1 MRHEIP
7 LRCRRSALAAVCLL
21 GLWAG
26 AQAADAWP
34 ARPLTLVVPFPAGGT
49 TDLTGRALARALAR
63 LWGQPVVVENRAGA
77 GGTVGAS
84 VVMRA
89 APDGY
94 TLLLGTPADQVNA
107 PLLMS
112 RAPYDPAQAFAP
124 AGCISRGPNVLVV
137 NAKVPVRSVDEL
149 IRLAKAQPGKLHFAS
164 AGNGNTSHLSGELF
178 SQTAGIDLAHVPYR
192 GNSPAA
198 IDVMGGQVEMMF
210 SSPASVRP
218 HIQSGALRVLAVTS
232 DRRVPGFPDTPTLRE
247 SGLAIDIYSWS
258 CLFVPAQ
265 TPAALVAKLNAALTQ
280 ALGDREVEHTISLAD
295 AEKFPQTPQEARQF
309 LARERKTWGDLIR
322 TRNIRAD

>member
-34 ARPLTLVVPFPAGGT
+34 ARPVTLVVPFPAGGT

-247 SGLAIDIYSWS
+247 SGLAMDIYSWS
-258 CLFVPAQ
+258 C
-265 TPAALVAKLNAALTQ
+265 
-280 ALGDREVEHTISLAD
+280 
-295 AEKFPQTPQEARQF
+295 
-309 LARERKTWGDLIR
+309 
-322 TRNIRAD
+322 